1 MNYLEFLARG
11 YNIPFLA
18 LAAGAVAAGLY
29 GRATRRR
36 TTALSTGLA
45 AAALVG
51 LTWNGALHDLGVPDI
66 GRRFPLVLL
75 VSLGAGVLIGAGL
88 DRLRRRLFPPVEGVA
103 FTEPG
108 LEGNEA
114 RIVTRTAGPE
124 PASGR
129 AQWQDEGGVIHV
141 VRVHTGGEALRFGR
155 RVRLVAWDEARS
167 SYRVETI

>member
-1 MNYLEFLARG
+1 MSYLEFLARG
-11 YNIPFLA
+11 YNLPFLA
-18 LAAGAVAAGLY
+18 LAAGALVAGLY

-51 LTWNGALHDLGVPDI
+51 LTWNGALHDLGVVDI

-75 VSLGAGVLIGAGL
+75 VSLVAGVLLGLGL

-103 FTEPG
+103 FTESG
-108 LEGNEA
+108 LEGSEG

-129 AQWQDEGGVIHV
+129 AQWQDVAGVIHV
-141 VRVHTGGEALRFGR
+141 VRVHTGEELIRFGR
-155 RVRLVAWDEARS
+155 RVRLVEWDEAAR
-167 SYRVETI
+167 SYRVETV

>member
-11 YNIPFLA
+11 YNLPFLA
-18 LAAGAVAAGLY
+18 LAAGAIAAGLY

-36 TTALSTGLA
+36 TTALATGLA

-51 LTWNGALHDLGVPDI
+51 LTWNGALHDLGVVDI
-66 GRRFPLVLL
+66 GRRFPLVFV
-75 VSLGAGVLIGAGL
+75 VSAGAGL
-88 DRLRRRLFPPVEGVA
+88 LLGVGLDRARRRLFPPVEGVA

-114 RIVTRTAGPE
+114 RVVTRTAGPE

-129 AQWQDEGGVIHV
+129 AQWQDEAGVIHV
-141 VRVHTGGEALRFGR
+141 IRIHTAGDLLRFGR
-155 RVRLVAWDEARS
+155 RVRLVAWDEAAR
-167 SYRVETI
+167 SYRVETL